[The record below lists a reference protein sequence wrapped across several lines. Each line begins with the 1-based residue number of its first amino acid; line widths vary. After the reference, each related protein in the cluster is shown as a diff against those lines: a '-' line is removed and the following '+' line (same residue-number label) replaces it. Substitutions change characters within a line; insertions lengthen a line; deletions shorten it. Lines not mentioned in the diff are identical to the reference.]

1 MWTDPEGYIARQVH
15 AASMQPTFRASR
27 AEFVAEHGR
36 AALKTIEDAVG
47 AAMESGDPDMLVLRE
62 HMRRS
67 DDPVAV
73 AAAWYVHTRAPRR
86 RAMPSNFANARNVG
100 ARSGP
105 AWTGPTPLD
114 DIFDRG
120 RK

>member
-1 MWTDPEGYIARQVH
+1 M
-15 AASMQPTFRASR
+15 
-27 AEFVAEHGR
+27 
-36 AALKTIEDAVG
+36 EDAIG
-47 AAMESGDPDMLVLRE
+47 AAMESGHPDMPLLAE
-62 HMRRS
+62 AMRRS

-73 AAAWYVHTRAPRR
+73 AASWYESTGGGRGAPRR

-105 AWTGPTPLD
+105 AWSGPTPLD